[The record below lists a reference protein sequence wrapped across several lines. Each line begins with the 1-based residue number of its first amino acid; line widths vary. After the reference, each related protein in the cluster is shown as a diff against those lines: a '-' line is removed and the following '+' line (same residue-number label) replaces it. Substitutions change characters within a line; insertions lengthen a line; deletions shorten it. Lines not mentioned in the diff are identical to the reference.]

1 VVRRVTERAVLLT
14 GIGGQGIQLAAR
26 TLAYAAIADGLEA
39 MVFGEYGGMM
49 RGGNSDGTVVL
60 GTERLLM
67 PPTVSRAWGAV
78 VLHHEYWPVTRS
90 KVAPGGVVVVDRSV
104 FQGDLGRDDVT
115 AVEVEATATA
125 TDLGNSKAA
134 SMVVLGALCAA
145 TALVS
150 LGALEGATAQVLP
163 PYRAQHAA
171 ANAAA
176 VRAGHELVSARVTE
190 AWPGR
195 TIGAAP

>member
-1 VVRRVTERAVLLT
+1 VTERALLLT

-26 TLAYAAIADGLEA
+26 TLAFAAIADGLEA

-60 GTERLLM
+60 GTERLLT

-78 VLHHEYWPVTRS
+78 VLHHEYWPATS
-90 KVAPGGVVVVDRSV
+90 PKVIAGGVVVVDRSV
-104 FQGDLGRDDVT
+104 FQGDVGRDDVIV
-115 AVEVEATATA
+115 VEVEATATA
-125 TDLGNSKAA
+125 IDIGNPRGA
-134 SMVVLGALCAA
+134 SMVALGALSAA
-145 TALVS
+145 TDLVGVDALV
-150 LGALEGATAQVLP
+150 AATAQVLP

-171 ANAAA
+171 ANADA
-176 VRAGHELVSARVTE
+176 VRAGQKLVSATVAE

-195 TIGAAP
+195 TVGAGR